1 MTLPISYLRINS
13 DIEAIEEQKELQVQE
28 VIKEKDVL
36 FDYERGTFIFDGLE
50 PRKIYN
56 KVEIIKEWI
65 KKLFYT
71 ERDRWNVHIKDVG
84 YPFGLNLHK
93 YVGQQL
99 YPNMDLIELIK
110 EDIYNSLKNHKDIEE
125 IHYLQLIQVDDKM
138 YCGFIVE
145 LKESAFEVEEVIKV
159 EHR

>member
-13 DIEAIEEQKELQVQE
+13 DVQAIEEQKELQVQE
-28 VIKEKDVL
+28 TIKEKDVL
-36 FDYERGTFIFDGLE
+36 FDYTTGKFYYDGLE

-84 YPFGLNLHK
+84 YPFGLNIYK

-99 YPNMDLIELIK
+99 YPNTDLIELIK
-110 EDIYNSLKNHKDIEE
+110 DDIYNSLKNHKDIEE
-125 IHYLQLIQVDDKM
+125 IHCLQLIQIDDKM

-145 LKESAFEVEEVIKV
+145 LKESAFEVEEVIKI
-159 EHR
+159 E

>member
-13 DIEAIEEQKELQVQE
+13 DVQAIEEQKELQVQE
-28 VIKEKDVL
+28 TIKEKDVL
-36 FDYERGTFIFDGLE
+36 FDYEAGKFYYDGLE

-71 ERDRWNVHIKDVG
+71 ERDRWNVHIKDIG
-84 YPFGLNLHK
+84 YPFGLNIYK

-99 YPNMDLIELIK
+99 YPNTDLIELIK
-110 EDIYNSLKNHKDIEE
+110 DDIYNSLKNHKDIEE
-125 IHYLQLIQVDDKM
+125 IHCLQLIQIDDKM

-159 EHR
+159 E

>member
-36 FDYERGTFIFDGLE
+36 FDYEKGTFIFDGLE
-50 PRKIYN
+50 PKKTFD

-65 KKLFYT
+65 KKLFNT
-71 ERDRWNVHIKDVG
+71 ERDRWNVHVKDVG
-84 YPFGLNLHK
+84 YPFGLNIYK
-93 YVGQQL
+93 YIGQQL
-99 YPNMDLIELIK
+99 YPNTDLIELIK

-125 IHYLQLIQVDDKM
+125 IHCLQLIQIDDKM

-159 EHR
+159 E

>member
-13 DIEAIEEQKELQVQE
+13 DIEDIEEQKELQVQE

-36 FDYERGTFIFDGLE
+36 FDYEKGTFIFDGLE
-50 PRKIYN
+50 PKKTFD

-65 KKLFYT
+65 KKLFNT
-71 ERDRWNVHIKDVG
+71 ERDRWNVHVKDVG
-84 YPFGLNLHK
+84 YPFGLNIYK
-93 YVGQQL
+93 YIGQQL
-99 YPNMDLIELIK
+99 YPNTDLIELIK

-125 IHYLQLIQVDDKM
+125 IHCLQLIQIDDKM

-159 EHR
+159 V

>member
-13 DIEAIEEQKELQVQE
+13 DVQAIEEQKELQVQE
-28 VIKEKDVL
+28 TIKEKDVL
-36 FDYERGTFIFDGLE
+36 FDYTTGKFYYDGLE

-84 YPFGLNLHK
+84 YPFGLNIYK
-93 YVGQQL
+93 YVGQHI
-99 YPNMDLIELIK
+99 LI
-110 EDIYNSLKNHKDIEE
+110 
-125 IHYLQLIQVDDKM
+125 
-138 YCGFIVE
+138 
-145 LKESAFEVEEVIKV
+145 
-159 EHR
+159 RT

>member
-13 DIEAIEEQKELQVQE
+13 DIEDIEEQKEFQVQE

-36 FDYERGTFIFDGLE
+36 FDYEKGTFIFDGLE
-50 PRKIYN
+50 PKKTFD

-65 KKLFYT
+65 KKLFNT
-71 ERDRWNVHIKDVG
+71 ERDRWNVHVKDVG
-84 YPFGLNLHK
+84 YPFGLNIYK
-93 YVGQQL
+93 YIGQQL
-99 YPNMDLIELIK
+99 YPNTDLIELIK

-125 IHYLQLIQVDDKM
+125 IHCLQLIQIDDKM

-159 EHR
+159 E

>member
-13 DIEAIEEQKELQVQE
+13 DVQAIEEQKELQVQE
-28 VIKEKDVL
+28 IIKEKDVL
-36 FDYERGTFIFDGLE
+36 FDYETGKFFYDGLE
-50 PRKIYN
+50 PKKIYN

-84 YPFGLNLHK
+84 YPFGLNIYK

-99 YPNMDLIELIK
+99 YPNTDLIELIK
-110 EDIYNSLKNHKDIEE
+110 DDIYNSLKNHKDIEE
-125 IHYLQLIQVDDKM
+125 IHCLQLIQIDDKM

-159 EHR
+159 E

>member
-36 FDYERGTFIFDGLE
+36 FDYEKGTFLFDGLE
-50 PRKIYN
+50 PKKTFD

-65 KKLFYT
+65 KKLFNT
-71 ERDRWNVHIKDVG
+71 ERDRWNVHVKDVG
-84 YPFGLNLHK
+84 YPFGLNIYK
-93 YVGQQL
+93 YIGQQL
-99 YPNMDLIELIK
+99 YPNTDLIELIK

-125 IHYLQLIQVDDKM
+125 IHCLQLIQIDDKM

-159 EHR
+159 E

>member
-13 DIEAIEEQKELQVQE
+13 DVQAIEEQKELQVQE
-28 VIKEKDVL
+28 TIKEKDVL
-36 FDYERGTFIFDGLE
+36 FDYTTGKFYYDGLE

-84 YPFGLNLHK
+84 YPFGLNIYK

-99 YPNMDLIELIK
+99 YPNTDLIELIK
-110 EDIYNSLKNHKDIEE
+110 DDIYNSLKNHKDIEE
-125 IHYLQLIQVDDKM
+125 IHCLQLIQIDDKM
-138 YCGFIVE
+138 YFGFIVE

-159 EHR
+159 E

>member
-13 DIEAIEEQKELQVQE
+13 DVQAIEEQKELQVQE
-28 VIKEKDVL
+28 TIKEKDVL
-36 FDYERGTFIFDGLE
+36 FDYEAGKFYYDGLE
-50 PRKIYN
+50 SRKIYN

-71 ERDRWNVHIKDVG
+71 ERDRWNVHIKDIG
-84 YPFGLNLHK
+84 YPFGLNIYK

-99 YPNMDLIELIK
+99 YPNTDLIELIK
-110 EDIYNSLKNHKDIEE
+110 DDIYNSLKNHKDIEE
-125 IHYLQLIQVDDKM
+125 IHCLQLIQIDDKM

-159 EHR
+159 E